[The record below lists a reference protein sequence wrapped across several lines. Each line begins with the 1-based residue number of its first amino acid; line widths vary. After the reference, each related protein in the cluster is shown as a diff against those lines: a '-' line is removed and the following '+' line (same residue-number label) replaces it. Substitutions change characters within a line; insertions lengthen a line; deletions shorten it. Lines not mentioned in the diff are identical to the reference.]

1 MFHLGNLFQVLLL
14 VFLEGALSIDNAL
27 IISTIVKKLPEEK
40 RRKALFIGVGSAFI
54 LRFVA
59 IVIAVKLIH
68 FFAFQLI
75 GAAYL
80 LYLAFRGGMAQPK
93 ITATSLFK
101 AVIMIEIVDFLFA
114 FDSITAGV
122 GIVGLPPK
130 LWIIYLGGV
139 LGIIMMRFASS
150 YFVKIM
156 DRFPALEK
164 SSHIIVGATGL
175 KLLFEAFH
183 LFPWWAEIIFWLVV
197 VLAIFWGCK
206 KEKSLHR

>member
-27 IISTIVKKLPEEK
+27 IISTIVKKLPLEK
-40 RRKALFIGVGSAFI
+40 RKKALFFGIISAFI
-54 LRFVA
+54 LRFAA
-59 IVIAVKLIH
+59 ILIAIKLIH
-68 FFAFQLI
+68 FFIFQLI

-80 LYLAFRGGMAQPK
+80 IYLAFRKSAAPPK
-93 ITATSLFK
+93 VSTTSLLK
-101 AVIMIEIVDFLFA
+101 AVCMIELVDFLFA

-130 LWIIYLGGV
+130 IWIIYLGGI

-156 DRFPALEK
+156 DRFPQLEK
-164 SSHIIVGATGL
+164 SSHIIVGITGL
-175 KLLFEAFH
+175 KLLLEAFN
-183 LFPWWAEIIFWLVV
+183 LFPWWGEIIFWTLAI
-197 VLAIFWGCK
+197 LAIFWGCRQ
-206 KEKSLHR
+206 EKSPHR